1 MMAAPLGNLELV
13 AVAVVVVV
21 VVAAALEAGC
31 PEEEVVT
38 AIANPLMEKLGRSSR
53 LDNHLSGT
61 EERGLPRSLDYSE
74 V

>member
-1 MMAAPLGNLELV
+1 MTAAPLGNLEPV
-13 AVAVVVVV
+13 AVAVVVV